1 MEILI
6 KNKKD
11 NKIIKF
17 SYTDE
22 EVYKRMLIKFR
33 EFEELGKCEII
44 PQDINEF
51 IKTGVK
57 V

>member
-6 KNKKD
+6 KDNKT

-17 SYTDE
+17 KYTDQKT
-22 EVYKRMLIKFR
+22 YNKMLKSFR
-33 EFEELGKCEII
+33 EWEQQKKLEII
-44 PQDINEF
+44 PQDINEY

-57 V
+57 R